1 VQNNKLNNQDT
12 ISALADLQ
20 SIEMDT
26 EKIESDL
33 SYAFSIDKPYKYLSE
48 DSNIFIDE
56 VMKRFDQ
63 FNIIRNEN
71 VFDCVLSRKLSQ
83 TQNVV
88 AAIVSTGRGMTW
100 QQALAD
106 GVLNYS
112 DYNARINELSEQNNK
127 PK

>member
-1 VQNNKLNNQDT
+1 
-12 ISALADLQ
+12 
-20 SIEMDT
+20 MDT